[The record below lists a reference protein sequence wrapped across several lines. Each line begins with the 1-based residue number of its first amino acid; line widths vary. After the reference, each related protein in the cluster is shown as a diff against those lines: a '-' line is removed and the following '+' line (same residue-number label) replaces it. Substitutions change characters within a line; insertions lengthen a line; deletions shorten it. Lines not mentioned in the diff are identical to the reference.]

1 MRKIEK
7 ALQPWLQDRIL
18 SSADGQLPSVQALGL
33 GQLRVVREALRAAG
47 RNSRVLNRNRIY
59 RTKEVLYFDQFDL
72 AFWLNFWL
80 LLTQFPWRTPW
91 SLALFPLR
99 PPEFLSVWAEGLRW
113 GRTQQALPTLSRSWS
128 RLQTDISTFWAN
140 NSIYIH
146 LSCETS
152 TRDT

>member
-72 AFWLNFWL
+72 
-80 LLTQFPWRTPW
+80 
-91 SLALFPLR
+91 
-99 PPEFLSVWAEGLRW
+99 
-113 GRTQQALPTLSRSWS
+113 
-128 RLQTDISTFWAN
+128 TF
-140 NSIYIH
+140 
-146 LSCETS
+146 
-152 TRDT
+152 